1 MLYPNFR
8 EVLTR
13 ADGPSDKYHAVTFE
27 LNKRFSNGLTF
38 TNNYTWAKNI
48 TNALG
53 AVPSGACLLYTSR
66 CV

>member
-48 TNALG
+48 TVLRYFKW
-53 AVPSGACLLYTSR
+53 VDMTDQVCLR
-66 CV
+66 